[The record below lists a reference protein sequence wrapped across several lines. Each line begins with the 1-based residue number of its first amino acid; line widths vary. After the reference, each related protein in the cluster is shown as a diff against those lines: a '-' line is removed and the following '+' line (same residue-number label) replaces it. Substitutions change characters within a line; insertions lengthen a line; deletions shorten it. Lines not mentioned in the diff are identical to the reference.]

1 MDKVVLG
8 DAESFEDA
16 QRTVAL
22 LSVAENVLDDGVSY
36 RPPPGLD
43 SGSLDAPLGE
53 AMRALSGRVDRRD
66 AGACGPGG
74 ERDADALRERAVLLQ
89 LGIARSVLRGV
100 TLTRQA
106 QIADLSALLRVLR
119 SFSSLADLVAG
130 APAEIHRV
138 GFGRVLLSR
147 VQNGQWL
154 PRSGSVVDDPE
165 LARQMVRVG
174 AEYPGT
180 LNGAMLETEMVRR
193 RQPILVCDAARNARV
208 HKRLRDLIDC
218 HAYVSAPL
226 VAHGNVAG
234 LVHADQN
241 LESGTVDSFDR
252 ELLGMVA
259 EGLGLAIERAVFFER
274 LQELRHRVNEHTR
287 TVSDL
292 IDEFVNGEIELSA
305 ASPAPPGAAPRSS
318 PSARGLMRDE
328 GSDEL
333 QSCLTRREADVLR
346 HVALGETNAQI
357 AHRLFVSE
365 GTVKSHVKH
374 ILRKLG
380 AANRAEAV
388 ARHHLMMRDSAY
400 SSRGR

>member
-1 MDKVVLG
+1 MDTVVPG
-8 DAESFEDA
+8 NAGSSEDTE
-16 QRTVAL
+16 RTASL
-22 LSVAENVLDDGVSY
+22 LSLTENVLDDDVSY

-43 SGSLDAPLGE
+43 PRSLDASLGE
-53 AMRALSGRVDRRD
+53 AMRALSGRANRRD
-66 AGACGPGG
+66 AGACGLSS
-74 ERDADALRERAVLLQ
+74 ERDADALREQAVLLQ
-89 LGIARSVLRGV
+89 LGIARSSLRSA
-100 TLTRQA
+100 TLTRRA
-106 QIADLSALLRVLR
+106 QITDLSALLCVLR
-119 SFSSLADLVAG
+119 SFRSLADLLDG

-147 VQNGQWL
+147 VQDGLWL
-154 PRSGSVVDDPE
+154 PRSCSVVDDPE
-165 LARQMVRVG
+165 LARQMVRIG

-180 LNGAMLETEMVRR
+180 LNGAMVETEMVRR
-193 RQPILVCDAARNARV
+193 QQPILVHDAARNPRV
-208 HKRLRDLIDC
+208 HQRLRDLIDC

-226 VAHGNVAG
+226 VAHGTVAG

-287 TVSDL
+287 TVNDL
-292 IDEFVNGEIELSA
+292 IDELVNGEVELSA
-305 ASPAPPGAAPRSS
+305 ASPAPPGAVPRQS
-318 PSARGLMRDE
+318 PSTRGLMRDE
-328 GSDEL
+328 RSEEV

-388 ARHHLMMRDSAY
+388 SRHHLMMADSGY